1 MMSLADKE
9 LAEWGGMTKADRM
22 EADSQQVFYSMRY
35 VLCEKCN
42 AVIAPDDFRK
52 YHSKECNG
60 QLVEISHHE
69 AAYRL
74 MFFSVS
80 RDWLVKV
87 RKKFGIKESL

>member
-1 MMSLADKE
+1 MSFTEE
-9 LAEWGGMTKADRM
+9 LKEWGGMTKADRD
-22 EADSQQVFYSMRY
+22 EADAKAVYYAMRY
-35 VLCEKCN
+35 VCCDKCN

-52 YHSKECNG
+52 YHSKKCNG

-87 RKKFGIKESL
+87 RKQFGIKESL

>member
-1 MMSLADKE
+1 MMSLKQE
-9 LAEWGGMTKADRM
+9 MAEWGGMTKADRE
-22 EADSQQVFYSMRY
+22 EADAKAVYYAMSYL
-35 VLCEKCN
+35 LCEKCKW
-42 AVIAPDDFRK
+42 VIAPDHFRQ
-52 YHSKECNG
+52 YHRDCGGK
-60 QLVEISHHE
+60 LVEISHHE